1 MNFQKGIRTMFLQ
14 AGNLEMQEYNTG
26 LAGYKSLT
34 EVNSNVS
41 RAGREYIKYAQG
53 LSDAVM
59 T

>member
-1 MNFQKGIRTMFLQ
+1 MFLQ